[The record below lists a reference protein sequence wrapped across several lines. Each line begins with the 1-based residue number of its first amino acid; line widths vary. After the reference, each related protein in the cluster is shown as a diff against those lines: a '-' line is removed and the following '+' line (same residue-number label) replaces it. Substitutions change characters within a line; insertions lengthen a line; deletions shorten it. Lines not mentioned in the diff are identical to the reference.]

1 MCYNNEKGRETMIE
15 FNQLEHLVSI
25 AKNKTISKAAEELL
39 ISQPGLT
46 RSMQR
51 LEDDLG
57 VSLFNR
63 KKNKIELNENGKLA
77 VEFAQNLLAEREE
90 MIKELTKLS
99 QNHISFGSC
108 APAPLWGVEY
118 ALSNNTE
125 AQIESTLVQ
134 DENILIE
141 GLEKGR
147 ENKRTTEEEKRSFIK
162 DKKYISQEFL
172 NESLYLSVPPAHPL
186 APFKEISFSDLNGQ
200 SVLLLSR
207 IGFWNEVCQRMIPE
221 SHLLF
226 QDDPSV
232 FNELTKMS
240 ALPNFRS
247 DITIQIEEAED
258 NRILI
263 PITDPE
269 AHVRYYAI
277 YPKDKKNLF
286 QPIIKQIKDIDWKK
300 TKELSK

>member
-1 MCYNNEKGRETMIE
+1 MIE
-15 FNQLEHLVSI
+15 FNQLEHLVAI

-57 VSLFNR
+57 LSLFDR

-77 VEFAQNLLAEREE
+77 VEFAKKLLDGREK

-118 ALSNNTE
+118 ALLNNTE
-125 AQIESTLVQ
+125 AQVESTLSQ
-134 DENILIE
+134 DEETLIK
-141 GLEKGR
+141 GLEKGDYSLIVL
-147 ENKRTTEEEKRSFIK
+147 NHPLQN
-162 DKKYISQEFL
+162 KKYISQEFL

-247 DITIQIEEAED
+247 NITIQREEAEE

-263 PITDPE
+263 PITDQE

-277 YPKDKKNLF
+277 YSKDKRNLF
-286 QPIIKQIKDIDWKK
+286 QSIIKQVKDIDWKK
-300 TKELSK
+300 LKKL

>member
-1 MCYNNEKGRETMIE
+1 MEKLTEKQAEILECIKKFIASRGYPPTVREICKIKNIASPATV
-15 FNQLEHLVSI
+15 QVHL
-25 AKNKTISKAAEELL
+25 NKL
-39 ISQPGLT
+39 Q
-46 RSMQR
+46 
-51 LEDDLG
+51 
-57 VSLFNR
+57 
-63 KKNKIELNENGKLA
+63 
-77 VEFAQNLLAEREE
+77 
-90 MIKELTKLS
+90 
-99 QNHISFGSC
+99 
-108 APAPLWGVEY
+108 
-118 ALSNNTE
+118 
-125 AQIESTLVQ
+125 
-134 DENILIE
+134 
-141 GLEKGR
+141 
-147 ENKRTTEEEKRSFIK
+147 

-263 PITDPE
+263 PITDNE
-269 AHVRYYAI
+269 AHVSYYAI
-277 YPKDKKNLF
+277 YPKDKRNLF
-286 QPIIKQIKDIDWKK
+286 KSIIKQIKDIDWKK

>member
-1 MCYNNEKGRETMIE
+1 MIE
-15 FNQLEHLVSI
+15 FNQLEHLVAI

-57 VSLFNR
+57 LSLFDR

-77 VEFAQNLLAEREE
+77 VEFAQKLLAEREE

-141 GLEKGR
+141 GLEKGDY
-147 ENKRTTEEEKRSFIK
+147 SLIVLHHPLQ

-263 PITDPE
+263 QLPIMK
-269 AHVRYYAI
+269 HMSVIMRFI
-277 YPKDKKNLF
+277 
-286 QPIIKQIKDIDWKK
+286 QK
-300 TKELSK
+300 TKEIYLNLSLNKSKILIGKRQKSYLNDSSTYIV

>member
-1 MCYNNEKGRETMIE
+1 M
-15 FNQLEHLVSI
+15 
-25 AKNKTISKAAEELL
+25 
-39 ISQPGLT
+39 
-46 RSMQR
+46 
-51 LEDDLG
+51 
-57 VSLFNR
+57 
-63 KKNKIELNENGKLA
+63 NENGRLA
-77 VEFAQNLLAEREE
+77 VEFAQKLLDGREE

-134 DENILIE
+134 DEKTLIE
-141 GLEKGR
+141 GLEKGDY
-147 ENKRTTEEEKRSFIK
+147 SLIVLHHPLQ

-200 SVLLLSR
+200 SVLLLTR
-207 IGFWNEVCQRMIPE
+207 IGFWNKVCQRMIPE

-247 DITIQIEEAED
+247 NITIQREEAED

-277 YPKDKKNLF
+277 YPKDKRNVF
-286 QPIIKQIKDIDWKK
+286 QPIIKQIKNIDWKK

>member
-15 FNQLEHLVSI
+15 FNQLEHLVAI

-57 VSLFNR
+57 LSLFDR

-118 ALSNNTE
+118 ALSNNIE

-141 GLEKGR
+141 GLEKGDY
-147 ENKRTTEEEKRSFIK
+147 SLIVLHHPLQ
-162 DKKYISQEFL
+162 DKKNISQEFL